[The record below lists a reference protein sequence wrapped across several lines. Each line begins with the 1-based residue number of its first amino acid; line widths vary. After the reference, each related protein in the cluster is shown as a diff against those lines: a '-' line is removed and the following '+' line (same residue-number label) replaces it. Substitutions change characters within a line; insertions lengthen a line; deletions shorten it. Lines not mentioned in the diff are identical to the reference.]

1 MKNINDKV
9 STPSKGA
16 GATTS
21 SSVFDK
27 ILAMPTGGQSNGGSY
42 SLDTKLALG
51 VDAEAKAVFLKGQPK
66 KLIKMIA
73 YLCKKNN
80 VTSVSINDLQEFGTT
95 KEAVDLD
102 LSWRIGEVKQSSNVD
117 YTQDIPT
124 ICQAYSELFGN
135 KVNKPRTRAGVC
147 NALKIA
153 N

>member
-1 MKNINDKV
+1 MKNINNKV

-16 GATTS
+16 GATSS

-27 ILAMPTGGQSNGGSY
+27 ILAMPTGGQSNGGTY

-51 VDAEAKAVFLKGQPK
+51 VDVEEKAVFLKGQPK

-80 VTSVSINDLQEFGTT
+80 VSSVSINDLHEFGVTQ
-95 KEAVDLD
+95 EAINLD
-102 LSWRIGEVKQSSNVD
+102 LSWRIGEVKQSPNVD

-135 KVNKPRTRAGVC
+135 SVKKTRTKAGVC

>member
-1 MKNINDKV
+1 MKNINNKV

-16 GATTS
+16 GATSS

-27 ILAMPTGGQSNGGSY
+27 ILAMPTGGQSNGGTY

-51 VDAEAKAVFLKGQPK
+51 VDVEEKAVFLRGQPK

-80 VTSVSINDLQEFGTT
+80 VSSVSINDLQEFGTT
-95 KEAVDLD
+95 QEAIDLN
-102 LSWRIGEVKQSSNVD
+102 LSWRIGEVKQAGNVD

-135 KVNKPRTRAGVC
+135 KVSKPRTKAGVC

>member
-1 MKNINDKV
+1 MKNINNKV

-16 GATTS
+16 GATSS

-27 ILAMPTGGQSNGGSY
+27 ILAMPTGGQSNGGTY

-51 VDAEAKAVFLKGQPK
+51 VDVEEKAVFLKGQPK
-66 KLIKMIA
+66 KIKMIA

-80 VTSVSINDLQEFGTT
+80 VSSVSINDLQEFGTT
-95 KEAVDLD
+95 KEAIDLD
-102 LSWRIGEVKQSSNVD
+102 LSWRIGEVKQSHNVD

-135 KVNKPRTRAGVC
+135 NVNKTRTKAGVC

>member
-1 MKNINDKV
+1 MKNINNKV

-16 GATTS
+16 GATSS

-27 ILAMPTGGQSNGGSY
+27 ILAMPTGGQSGGSY

-51 VDAEAKAVFLKGQPK
+51 TDVEEKAVFLKGQPK

-80 VTSVSINDLQEFGTT
+80 VSSVSINDLHEFGVTQ
-95 KEAVDLD
+95 EAINLD
-102 LSWRIGEVKQSSNVD
+102 LSWRIGEVKQSPNVD

-135 KVNKPRTRAGVC
+135 SVKKTRTKAGVC